1 MAGEDRG
8 LGVCV
13 GTPPGPDPGR
23 THLKEDLDV
32 VKGWD
37 WPNTHCLP
45 AVIYGSWLA
54 PPYPGTGMAADQAT
68 TTQLAPP
75 SWAPPTWLDPS
86 FGCPGWEHLP

>member
-1 MAGEDRG
+1 MKFGLRQAKAKFFMWASVLSGLLSWGAWPSWLEKARG

-54 PPYPGTGMAADQAT
+54 PP
-68 TTQLAPP
+68 
-75 SWAPPTWLDPS
+75 
-86 FGCPGWEHLP
+86 

>member
-54 PPYPGTGMAADQAT
+54 PP
-68 TTQLAPP
+68 
-75 SWAPPTWLDPS
+75 
-86 FGCPGWEHLP
+86 